1 MNAAGRDGARWAS
14 SLAVVLGLHLA
25 ATAGAVWWS
34 GRAGDADAGE
44 GLEAMVVELAPEPS
58 APPAPPS
65 ELPPGP
71 EQQAQPPR
79 PAARPAPRPP
89 EPMPELPPV
98 PVAVAEASLPEPR
111 PDDRQAPE
119 EASQLAVDL
128 SRAPPKVQ
136 ARDADAYAAPLDASG
151 ASATAVATWQ
161 GMLLAHLEKHRR
173 YPRAAERARQ
183 EGVAYVR
190 FTVDRQGRVSGARIS
205 RGSGHSLLDE
215 ETMATLRR
223 ADPVPPPLPAIEGE
237 RVEVM
242 VPVSF
247 FIRRR

>member
-1 MNAAGRDGARWAS
+1 MNGCRHDRARWAT
-14 SLAVVLGLHLA
+14 SLAIVLALHLGVA
-25 ATAGAVWWS
+25 SGALWWS

-44 GLEAMVVELAPEPS
+44 GLEAMVVELAPEPT

-71 EQQAQPPR
+71 EQQAQQPR
-79 PAARPAPRPP
+79 PAAQPAPRPP
-89 EPMPELPPV
+89 EPLPELPPA

-111 PDDRQAPE
+111 PDDRQAPD
-119 EASQLAVDL
+119 EAAQAAVDI
-128 SRAPPKVQ
+128 SRAPPEVQ

-151 ASATAVATWQ
+151 TSAAAVATWQ

-190 FTVDRQGRVSGARIS
+190 FTVDRQGRVSGARIGRS
-205 RGSGHSLLDE
+205 SGHPLLDE
-215 ETMATLRR
+215 ETLATLRR
-223 ADPVPPPLPAIEGE
+223 ADPLPPPLPAIEGE